1 MKRLSKYILAGALIC
16 TSTACS
22 DFLDTFP
29 SDALVP
35 NTAWKTETDAQKF
48 LIGCYSD
55 WVDVNELFYWDAS
68 SDLGYCN
75 FPYDPWKFM
84 GNGSVTGST
93 VYNFYNFY
101 KIRMCNTF
109 LENIDQIPF
118 QKESDK
124 QDMIAQ
130 VRTIRAY
137 QYFDKNWWLGGIPI
151 IENYESAEEAK
162 VKRNSEKEVK
172 DFVYKELD
180 EAIPLLRKVP
190 AKRGLIAQGTA
201 LAIKMRSAL
210 YYGDYERA
218 LDAAQDIIDL
228 GIYDLDPDYANLF
241 MVEGQGSKE
250 IIAAL
255 QYIDDVYT
263 LYHIGMCFYNNAE
276 GGWSGAV
283 PLQNLV
289 DIYEMDNGLTKE
301 EAGNYYDPAHP
312 YAHRD
317 PRMEMTILYPGR
329 DWDGWIF
336 NSLDKECLNSDGEIV
351 RNENHPTAGDNASD
365 TGLSW
370 AKYCGTGRD
379 YYVDKFATNACPI
392 VFRYAE
398 VLLSYAEAA
407 NELDGPSEDI
417 YEKLDRV
424 RLRAGMPRVDRAKYN
439 SKETLR
445 ELIRR
450 ERCVEFAGEGL
461 RRADLVRWKD
471 ANGKLLAETVLNI
484 PAYRVEGTLDYSETE
499 PGKRALVTG
508 TTILDERTFK
518 PYHRYMPLPQK
529 AMDSN
534 PNLDQNPGY

>member
-1 MKRLSKYILAGALIC
+1 
-16 TSTACS
+16 
-22 DFLDTFP
+22 
-29 SDALVP
+29 
-35 NTAWKTETDAQKF
+35 
-48 LIGCYSD
+48 
-55 WVDVNELFYWDAS
+55 
-68 SDLGYCN
+68 
-75 FPYDPWKFM
+75 M

-93 VYNFYNFY
+93 VYNFY